1 MGCSGL
7 WKTTAAWMAAAILCA
22 ASGVAP
28 ANLHAQAAAAR
39 HPVHAVYVA
48 PMSSGSAADAVRKR
62 VIERLKKSGEV
73 RVVDDPKSA
82 DAVLHGDVAIWRT
95 GSVSMNPRSNSAV
108 LTNYQGY
115 CSAQLI
121 DQANQPVWSY
131 MVTPSRF
138 RMANIVDNLAD
149 QLSAR
154 LVAAIGSGISAGGA
168 SATAKAGARVT
179 LRVAGAT
186 FPAPLYG
193 LWFRSFAQAPDGV
206 PMTYDSVGSIAGIE
220 ELEAG
225 KIDMAASDIPTLQ
238 QGAQTTKLDV
248 WHVPAAVGG
257 VVPVYNLPGA
267 PAGLNLTAQVLADI
281 FSGKIR
287 RWNDAAIR
295 QWNKGAALPDAEI
308 VVVHRSDGSGTTY
321 LWTSFL
327 AQASADWKTRVGATV
342 EWPVGV
348 GAVGNEGV
356 AQRVAVTPNS
366 ISYVELTYAIQHQMT
381 YASVRNPA
389 GRFVRADIA
398 GLAAAVAT
406 HTHTGEDDLQSSAL
420 NAAAK
425 DAYPITT
432 FTWFLVPKTKPG
444 EDAQKRAAMVGFLRW
459 MLTSGQKQCSALGYA
474 PLPSEVVREELAAV
488 EGMR

>member
-1 MGCSGL
+1 MGCSGRRRATAL
-7 WKTTAAWMAAAILCA
+7 WLAAALPCA
-22 ASGVAP
+22 VSGVEP
-28 ANLHAQAAAAR
+28 ASLHAQTAGVVP

-48 PMSSGSAADAVRKR
+48 PLSAGGAADAVRKR
-62 VIERLKKSGEV
+62 VIERLKKSGDV

-115 CSAQLI
+115 VSAELS
-121 DQANQPVWSY
+121 DSANQPLWSY

-138 RMANIVDNLAD
+138 RMATIVDDLAD

-154 LVAAIGSGISAGGA
+154 LVAAIGNGISASGA
-168 SATAKAGARVT
+168 SATKKAATGVT

-193 LWFRSFAQAPDGV
+193 LWFRSFAQASDGV
-206 PMTYDSVGSIAGIE
+206 PMTYDSVGSVAGIE

-225 KIDMAASDIPTLQ
+225 KIDMAASDLPT
-238 QGAQTTKLDV
+238 GARTAKLDV
-248 WHVPAAVGG
+248 WHVPAVVGG
-257 VVPVYNLPGA
+257 VVPVYNLPGS

-321 LWTSFL
+321 LWTSYL
-327 AQASADWKTRVGATV
+327 AQTSAEWKTRVGATV
-342 EWPVGV
+342 QWLVGV
-348 GAVGNEGV
+348 GAEGNEGV
-356 AQRVAVTPNS
+356 ARRVESTPNS

-381 YASVRNPA
+381 YAAVRNPA

-398 GLAAAVAT
+398 SLAAAVAT
-406 HTHTGEDDLQSSAL
+406 HTHMGEDDLQSSAL

-432 FTWFLVPKTKPG
+432 FTWFLVPKASG
-444 EDAQKRAAMVGFLRW
+444 DAHKRAATVSFLRW

-474 PLPSEVVREELAAV
+474 PLPGEVVKEELAAV
-488 EGMR
+488 EGMK